1 MVSSVGASLW
11 RCVLWP
17 LQTTTPGDWWPGRHT
32 AAPDMHPGPV
42 RTLSNKDTGVS
53 PGDLG
58 RSMTWS
64 QIPDSPCYDG
74 AVPLSLLPSLGHI
87 FKRSLLECPWPE
99 LLRGAVLTKALQ
111 EAGPGSLLLTRMETP
126 GGPLTPRRGPP
137 ETGERIPRQL

>member
-1 MVSSVGASLW
+1 MSSAGASLQ
-11 RCVLWP
+11 RCVLWL
-17 LQTTTPGDWWPGRHT
+17 LQTATPRGWWLGRDT

-42 RTLSNKDTGVS
+42 QVLSTKDTGVS

-64 QIPDSPCYDG
+64 QMPDSPCYDG
-74 AVPLSLLPSLGHI
+74 AVPLSLLASLGHI
-87 FKRSLLECPWPE
+87 FKRSFLECPWPE

-126 GGPLTPRRGPP
+126 GGHLTPRRGPP
-137 ETGERIPRQL
+137 ETGQCIPRQL

>member
-1 MVSSVGASLW
+1 MSSAGASLQ
-11 RCVLWP
+11 RCVLWL
-17 LQTTTPGDWWPGRHT
+17 LQTATPRGWWPGRDT

-42 RTLSNKDTGVS
+42 QVLSTKDTGVS

-64 QIPDSPCYDG
+64 QMPDSPCYDG
-74 AVPLSLLPSLGHI
+74 AVPLSLLASLGHI
-87 FKRSLLECPWPE
+87 FKRSFLECPWPE

-126 GGPLTPRRGPP
+126 GGHLTPRRGPP
-137 ETGERIPRQL
+137 ETGQCIPRQL